1 MADPAPDW
9 TCDDVVRWLHAH
21 ASQEDAAGMAR
32 FGIDT
37 GKALGISNADLRP
50 LSRKIKR
57 NHERA
62 QQLWQTGIREAR
74 LVACFSDDPMK
85 VTAEQAWQW
94 AAEFNS
100 WEVVDHA
107 ADLFID
113 ARLHEELIEP
123 FAADERE
130 FVRRTA
136 FAMMAWGAVHLKKEP
151 DTLMESWL
159 PLIEH
164 HSTDPRNFVK
174 KAVNWALRQ
183 IGKRSHRLH
192 TPALDLARLLAENED
207 KTARWIGRDAVKE
220 LDSDKTRERLAAK
233 AARQRGT

>member
-1 MADPAPDW
+1 MVDPAPDW
-9 TCDDVVRWLHAH
+9 SCDDVVRWLNAH
-21 ASQEDAAGMAR
+21 ASQENAAGMAR

-37 GKALGISNADLRP
+37 GKALGIRNADLRP

-57 NHERA
+57 NHDRA
-62 QQLWQTGIREAR
+62 LQLWQTGIREAR
-74 LVACFSDDPMK
+74 LVACFSDDPKM

-94 AAEFNS
+94 AADFNS

-113 ARLHEELIEP
+113 ARLHDDLIEP

-136 FAMMAWGAVHLKKEP
+136 FAMMAWGAVHLKQEP
-151 DTLMESWL
+151 DSLMESWL
-159 PLIEH
+159 PLIAH

-183 IGKRSHRLH
+183 IGKRSHALH
-192 TPALDLARLLAENED
+192 VLALDLARTLADSED
-207 KTARWIGRDAVKE
+207 KTATWIGRNAVRE
-220 LDSDKTRERLAAK
+220 LDSDKTRERLTAK
-233 AARQRGT
+233 ADRLRKA